1 MRLKSSSMLTVP
13 RDRAVSM
20 PESSASAPPSDAE
33 ACNERTA
40 RSKAPSVT
48 VASSEVSMNTSVT
61 PAAPKRCSI
70 RSAARW
76 ASGSL
81 VTSILVVR
89 APARNCEDAY
99 PAMEI
104 AAIHSPMTSHGRR
117 ALAPARRCVAGISMP
132 LLLVALTSEG
142 GLFITSSLARVK
154 LLCDNCPMTREYGQF
169 CGLARALELVGG
181 RWTLLIVRDL
191 LVGPKR
197 FTELQEGLPGIPT
210 NILSSRL
217 RELEE
222 AGLVRRSL
230 LARPSSAVAYEL
242 TPYGLELEEALVRL
256 GLWGSRSLGEPKKGD
271 FFPLGSFALALKSAF
286 RAERAKDHDF
296 LFQIRID
303 GERLNVCVD
312 QGQVSFPKE
321 PSTEP
326 DAALEMAPEVMVEL
340 LPGHLTVDSAIAS
353 GQVRVDGSKREA
365 RRFFDIFRL
374 PSRAHARE

>member
-1 MRLKSSSMLTVP
+1 
-13 RDRAVSM
+13 
-20 PESSASAPPSDAE
+20 
-33 ACNERTA
+33 
-40 RSKAPSVT
+40 
-48 VASSEVSMNTSVT
+48 
-61 PAAPKRCSI
+61 
-70 RSAARW
+70 
-76 ASGSL
+76 
-81 VTSILVVR
+81 
-89 APARNCEDAY
+89 
-99 PAMEI
+99 
-104 AAIHSPMTSHGRR
+104 
-117 ALAPARRCVAGISMP
+117 
-132 LLLVALTSEG
+132 
-142 GLFITSSLARVK
+142 
-154 LLCDNCPMTREYGQF
+154 MTREYAQF

-191 LVGPKR
+191 LAGPKR

-303 GERLNVCVD
+303 GERLNVSVD

-321 PSTEP
+321 PSPEP
-326 DAALEMAPEVMVEL
+326 DVALEMAPEVMAEL
-340 LPGHLTVDSAIAS
+340 LPGRLTVDSAIAS

-374 PSRAHARE
+374 PSRAYARE